1 MRIVFSIY
9 TFLIGSIFASFF
21 ALIIDRVPKKLSIVS
36 PSSRCD
42 NCGHVLKWYENIPVF
57 SYIFLKGKCSKC
69 GNRIGLFSFVYE
81 IVGSLS
87 LLLVYL
93 KFDLSWL
100 SLFISIITLV
110 LLLIAGYDYKTHYV
124 PDLFLV
130 LLFVACLFL
139 LGYRLL
145 FLDYDFIPYLVSVVL
160 SVLFFVILRLIMTK
174 ILKRESLG
182 IGDIYVTGIIAI
194 VLDPIK
200 IVIAMLIAS
209 VLGLLIAIIVIVSKK
224 GNRSDEIAFCPYLC
238 FGFYMMLL
246 YGNEIVS
253 WLFLR

>member
-1 MRIVFSIY
+1 MRALIGIY
-9 TFLIGSIFASFF
+9 MFLMGSIFASFF

-42 NCGHVLKWYENIPVF
+42 SCGHVLKWYENIPVF

-69 GNRIGLFSFVYE
+69 GNKIGLFSFVYE
-81 IVGSLS
+81 IVGGLS
-87 LLLVYL
+87 LLFVYL

-110 LLLIAGYDYKTHYV
+110 LLLIAGYDYKTHFV

-130 LLFVACLFL
+130 LLFVACLSL

-160 SVLFFVILRLIMTK
+160 STLFFVILRLIMTK

-182 IGDIYVTGIIAI
+182 IGDIYVTGIVAM
-194 VLDPIK
+194 VFEPIE
-200 IVIAMLIAS
+200 IVIAILIAS
-209 VLGLLIAIIVIVSKK
+209 VSGLLIAIIMIASKK
-224 GNRSDEIAFCPYLC
+224 SDRGDEIAFCPYLC
-238 FGFYMMLL
+238 FAFYVMLL
-246 YGNEIVS
+246 YGKQIVS
-253 WLFLR
+253 LMMLR